1 MKNDSSVCLCILYY
15 KRRNGNTEKEKNNA
29 K

>member
-1 MKNDSSVCLCILYY
+1 MKNDSSVRLCILYY
-15 KRRNGNTEKEKNNA
+15 KRRNSNTEKEKNNA